1 MLPCC
6 GPQCCKARPN
16 THIHFCTATGLCTS
30 LGNIRFPVSES
41 HVGSTETTKDRAH
54 FLLWFQCPLG
64 FLVREVTHHGDES
77 QKDGFTHSCA
87 HSEQGCIWEFTLW
100 CTGVLALSSLHGP
113 ARAPAAQEILRQ
125 SDPTGEA
132 VQNGMRQPTPH
143 SVLTA
148 SNINPFLFPLAPF
161 FGLVG
166 LLLFSICKILA
177 SLTCLL
183 LQLMLHLLGTAKPR
197 AHIYYFI
204 LATQQFQSHF

>member
-161 FGLVG
+161 FGL
-166 LLLFSICKILA
+166 LLFPICKILA